1 MAGALPPNCRRSS
14 VGEGRLEGGH
24 LVGRNASQALLV
36 SADGG
41 HLCYDRAQPSVG
53 GAQDDRV
60 AAGITAAPQADPV
73 RVYEGEALQEGDGA
87 APVGDLHP
95 RVDVVARRALAGPE
109 AAVVVYHHNE
119 TRVSEHSGESLK
131 PVVLHPGETVRHRDG
146 WVWAWTVRLKQPS
159 PQHHIAL
166 GGEFDVL
173 SLHDSLLP
181 EAVKRHNI
189 HDVRT
194 SSEEGRP
201 P

>member
-1 MAGALPPNCRRSS
+1 MAGRATELLAFV

-41 HLCYDRAQPSVG
+41 HLGNHRAQPPVG

-60 AAGITAAPQADPV
+60 AAGIAAAPQADPV
-73 RVYEGEALQEGDGA
+73 RVYEGEALQEGDGP

-95 RVDVVARRALAGPE
+95 RVDVVARRAVAGPE
-109 AAVVVYHHNE
+109 AAVVVHQHNE
-119 TRVSEHSGESLK
+119 TRVSEHSGESLQ
-131 PVVLHPGETVRHRDG
+131 PVVLHPRKAVRHGDG
-146 WVWAWTVRLKQPS
+146 RVWAWAVRHKQPT

-166 GGEFDVL
+166 GGELDVL
-173 SLHDSLLP
+173 SLHDPLLP